1 MVFCHNTQMNLQFIM
16 VMGNSN
22 LQAQEASLT
31 STNLVFSFFH
41 LKTRNALKG
50 ILQFCD
56 SNGSI
61 AILCIVNIACCE
73 SGLRNKV

>member
-1 MVFCHNTQMNLQFIM
+1 MVFCHNTQMNLEIIM

-31 STNLVFSFFH
+31 STKLALSFFH
-41 LKTRNALKG
+41 FKTGNAWKG

-73 SGLRNKV
+73 SSLHIKV